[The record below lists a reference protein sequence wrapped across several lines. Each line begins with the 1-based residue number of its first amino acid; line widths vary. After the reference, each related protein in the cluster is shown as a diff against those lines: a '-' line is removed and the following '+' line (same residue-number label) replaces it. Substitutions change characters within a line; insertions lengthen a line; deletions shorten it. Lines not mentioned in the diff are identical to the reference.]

1 MPQPRGKKAAAAGAT
16 DRAPESLKLYI
27 AGCTFRQIAERLGV
41 SLGTAHSDVK
51 KALAAAAKER
61 QDLAE
66 GLLEAQVERLQ
77 DAMTRITHSDAYQQG
92 DPASINAF
100 IKACESLRKLLGLD
114 QPAKVEQTN
123 DGEIVVR
130 VEYAKPKSNDSTD
143 D

>member
-1 MPQPRGKKAAAAGAT
+1 MGRQKGQKTAAAAAT
-16 DRAPESLKLYI
+16 ERASESLKLYI
-27 AGCTFRQIAERLGV
+27 SGCTFRQIAERLDV

-51 KALAAAAKER
+51 RALSDAAKER

-77 DAMTRITHSDAYQQG
+77 DAMTRITHSDGYQQG

-114 QPAKVEQTN
+114 QPA
-123 DGEIVVR
+123 
-130 VEYAKPKSNDSTD
+130 
-143 D
+143 